1 MELYILSKMKVLY
14 ILNPNSNGG
23 KAAGLEGML
32 RDWEY
37 PSGVSVDIM
46 KTTKPGDAVVYAEE
60 NASKY
65 DVVCAVG
72 GDGTLNEVA
81 NGLYNAGTG
90 VLGII
95 PSGTGNDFLKGI
107 GRSNNPEESMP
118 SIFTGEKRKIDGGFA
133 GEHFFLN
140 IASVGFDATIVK
152 ETVTIKKY
160 VRNKCAYYLALIKTL
175 FKYKDIEYE
184 RNVLLNGMNFNEEKK
199 YIKKDGKLLLF
210 AVGIGKYYGGGFP
223 ILPQAVMDDGY
234 LDTCMVDNIPRPVL
248 LRVFPSIFTASH
260 VKHKK
265 YVTMEHLKECDIF
278 IKEDFL
284 LNVDGDLYEY
294 KGNQSL
300 HFEIADRQITLLS

>member
-1 MELYILSKMKVLY
+1 MKVLY

-23 KAAGLEGML
+23 KAANLEKML
-32 RDWEY
+32 INWEY
-37 PSGVSVDIM
+37 PSDAYIEVI
-46 KTTKPGDAVVYAEE
+46 KTTKPGDARVFAEE

-90 VLGII
+90 ILGII

-107 GRSNNPEESMP
+107 GRSNNPEGAMP
-118 SIFTGEKRKIDGGFA
+118 SIFSGKTRKIDCGFA

-140 IASVGFDATIVK
+140 IASIGLDAAIAK
-152 ETVTIKKY
+152 ETETIKRY
-160 VRNKCAYYLALIKTL
+160 VRNKSAYYLSLIKTL
-175 FKYKDIEYE
+175 FTYKDINYE
-184 RNVLLNGMNFNEEKK
+184 KNVLLNGMNSNEENK
-199 YIKKDGKLLLF
+199 YIKKDGNLLLF

-234 LDTCMVDNIPRPVL
+234 LDTCMVDNINRLVL
-248 LRVFPSIFTASH
+248 LGVFPSIFTASH
-260 VKHKK
+260 AKHKK

-284 LNVDGDLYEY
+284 LNVDGDLYAY
-294 KGNQSL
+294 KGNQNL
-300 HFEIADRQITLLS
+300 HFEIANRQITLLG